1 MALLLVAAAC
11 GSDSSAEPVPGT
23 TPAGAV
29 DDEKTENTV
38 STDSAE
44 TETDTGDGGLADG
57 SRVIDLAVGS
67 CIDVDG
73 LEAMNP
79 NEPVVV
85 VPCTEPHSHE
95 IFHVVDHSE
104 GEFDRIEIESQA
116 TDECVEAFEEYT
128 GTEYSRSA
136 LKFILRLPN
145 ESQWDAGEHLSV
157 CAAFG
162 GDPLTE
168 SIKAPA
174 TTEAPQT
181 DGSPGAEVSV
191 AIPEVVAAEGGVGV
205 RATLS
210 QAPLPEGWVEE
221 EFLFGGTATSYAST
235 NDLTTDGVW
244 DVEEA
249 DTAPFKTRMIV
260 RRPPA
265 AEFSGVVV
273 VEWFNVTA
281 GTDTSPDW
289 GYLAEE
295 MGRAGHVYI
304 GVSVQEV
311 GVNGVAESRLE
322 GGLVDTRGLKAV
334 DEERYGSLEHPGD
347 AYAFDIMSQAGAVAA
362 GMGDTDI
369 LDGLE
374 PDTVIAAGESQSAI
388 FLTTYVNAVH
398 PVVNLF
404 DGFLI
409 HSRGSGAPAP
419 SGDRATGADGVNIR
433 EDIGVPVFQYEAETD
448 LTALGFFAARQ
459 PDSQWVHTWEVAGT
473 AHADAY
479 SLAVSIGTAR
489 NAELGSV
496 IGCEVGV
503 NDGPHHETLQA
514 ALAHLVAWVRD
525 GVTPPASPLIEID
538 DSGAAPAVVR
548 DDDGIA
554 LGGIRT
560 APVDV
565 PLRVLSGDPS
575 GEQGGFC
582 FLFGQTIPLDDVAS
596 RYADVDTYMAA
607 FDAANAEA
615 VSNGWLLEADAATMR
630 EEELARAETL
640 LGGS

>member
-1 MALLLVAAAC
+1 MMIAAAC
-11 GSDSSAEPVPGT
+11 SSGDAAEPGALSDDNVET
-23 TPAGAV
+23 TGQV
-29 DDEKTENTV
+29 LTV
-38 STDSAE
+38 GDCID
-44 TETDTGDGGLADG
+44 ETDLE
-57 SRVIDLAVGS
+57 SRA
-67 CIDVDG
+67 
-73 LEAMNP
+73 EAFSNV
-79 NEPVVV
+79 ES
-85 VPCTEPHSHE
+85 VPCSEPHSHE
-95 IFHVVDHSE
+95 IFHIVNHADES
-104 GEFDRIEIESQA
+104 FDRLLIEELA
-116 TDECVEAFEEYT
+116 TNECLEAFETYT
-128 GTEYSRSA
+128 GDLYSQSV
-136 LKFILRLPN
+136 LKFILLLPN
-145 ESQWDAGEHLSV
+145 EAQWDSGDRTTT

-162 GDPLTE
+162 DDPLTE
-168 SIKAPA
+168 SIKSSEPP
-174 TTEAPQT
+174 TTEPPTTEPPTTEPPTTEPPA
-181 DGSPGAEVSV
+181 AELVVSV
-191 AIPEVVAAEGGVGV
+191 PSEVVAASGGVGV

-235 NDLTTDGVW
+235 SDLTTDGAW
-244 DVEEA
+244 DVETA

-265 AEFSGVVV
+265 AEFSGVAI

-295 MGRAGHVYI
+295 IERQGHAYI

-322 GGLVDTRGLKAV
+322 GGLVDTRGLKGV
-334 DEERYGSLEHPGD
+334 DEERYGTLEHPGD
-347 AYAFDIMSQAGAVAA
+347 AYAFDIMTQAGAVVA
-362 GMGDTDI
+362 GLSNTDV

-374 PDTVIAAGESQSAI
+374 PTTVLAAGESQSAI

-398 PVVNLF
+398 PVTGLF

-419 SGDRATGADGVNIR
+419 SGDRAGGADGVNIR
-433 EDIGVPVFQYEAETD
+433 EDVGVPVFQYEAETD

-459 PDSQWVHTWEVAGT
+459 PDSEWVHTWEVAGT

-489 NAELGSV
+489 NADLGSV

-514 ALAHLVAWVRD
+514 SLSHLVAWVQD
-525 GVTPPASPLIEID
+525 GVTPPSSPLIEID
-538 DSGAAPAVVR
+538 DSGATPAVVR

-560 APVDV
+560 PPVDV

-575 GEQGGFC
+575 GEEGGFC
-582 FLFGQTIPLDDVAS
+582 FLFGQTVPLDDVAS
-596 RYADVDTYMAA
+596 RYADVDAYLAA
-607 FDAANAEA
+607 FDAAADEA
-615 VSNGWLLEADAATMR
+615 VANGWLLEADAATMR
-630 EEELARAETL
+630 EEEQARAEAL
-640 LGGS
+640 LQSE

>member
-1 MALLLVAAAC
+1 MGTFVMRALSIGMALLLLAAAC
-11 GSDSSAEPVPGT
+11 SSD
-23 TPAGAV
+23 
-29 DDEKTENTV
+29 
-38 STDSAE
+38 DSAE
-44 TETDTGDGGLADG
+44 RVPATTLADSGEDEAVETEEPETDSQPED
-57 SRVIDLAVGS
+57 
-67 CIDVDG
+67 
-73 LEAMNP
+73 
-79 NEPVVV
+79 
-85 VPCTEPHSHE
+85 
-95 IFHVVDHSE
+95 E
-104 GEFDRIEIESQA
+104 GEVSAPE
-116 TDECVEAFEEYT
+116 T
-128 GTEYSRSA
+128 TE
-136 LKFILRLPN
+136 
-145 ESQWDAGEHLSV
+145 
-157 CAAFG
+157 
-162 GDPLTE
+162 
-168 SIKAPA
+168 APA
-174 TTEAPQT
+174 TTVAPVS
-181 DGSPGAEVSV
+181 DDPPVAEVAV
-191 AIPEVVAAEGGVGV
+191 AIPGVVAADGGRGV
-205 RATLS
+205 QATLS
-210 QAPLPEGWVEE
+210 QAPLPDGWVEE

-235 NDLTTDGVW
+235 SELTTDGAW

-249 DTAPFKTRMIV
+249 DTAPFQTRMIV

-265 AEFSGVVV
+265 ADFSGVVV

-295 MGRAGHVYI
+295 LGRAGHAYV

-322 GGLVDTRGLKAV
+322 GGLVDTRGLKV
-334 DEERYGSLEHPGD
+334 VQEERYGSLEHPGD
-347 AYAFDIMSQAGAVAA
+347 AFAFDIMSQAGAVAA
-362 GMGDTDI
+362 GMTDI
-369 LDGLE
+369 DVLDGLE
-374 PDTVIAAGESQSAI
+374 PTTVLAAGESQSAI

-398 PVVNLF
+398 PVVNLY

-433 EDIGVPVFQYEAETD
+433 EDVGVPVFQYEAETD

-489 NAELGSV
+489 DAGLGSI

-514 ALAHLVAWVRD
+514 ALLHLITWVQD
-525 GVTPPASPLIEID
+525 GTTPPTSPLIEID

-560 APVDV
+560 PPVDV

-575 GEQGGFC
+575 GEEGGFC
-582 FLFGQTIPLDDVAS
+582 FLFGQTTPLDDVAS

-607 FDAANAEA
+607 FDESAAEA
-615 VSNGWLLEADAATMR
+615 VSNGWLLQADADTMR
-630 EEELARAETL
+630 VEELARAESL
-640 LGGS
+640 LG